1 MRAGCAP
8 RRAAS
13 CASRWLWKRPG
24 PWRRSR
30 HRRQRPAQ
38 SRATFS
44 WYGRCL
50 SRSCR
55 CGRGSRRRG
64 STRATLDPLF
74 RGRKTKLIKKPV
86 HSALLYAQNPRPS
99 HEGRLC
105 AKYYTTKFQPTPH
118 RGDFF
123 SVYLEII
130 LAFGSKPLQKRALC
144 NVSSYKTRNWRLA
157 KNASR
162 L

>member
-1 MRAGCAP
+1 MLLGGSGSIRDPGDVPAID
-8 RRAAS
+8 AS
-13 CASRWLWKRPG
+13 G
-24 PWRRSR
+24 RRSR
-30 HRRQRPAQ
+30 VRR
-38 SRATFS
+38 FS
-44 WYGRCL
+44 GYGRCL
-50 SRSCR
+50 SRNCR